1 MADSR
6 IAAVEAT
13 DAATEPDT
21 HLSSTRTA
29 NDLPPEGEETE
40 AASAVAYV
48 PNAQF
53 RRVVVG
59 ELKESMHPSGRKHA
73 VRASID
79 SSGFSRIRYVVVEQD
94 LDGKSLPIPASTRRT
109 SGNGIDTEGPITV
122 SFPFHYT
129 FKGSDRAEAVRK
141 QVLEE
146 YSKQLVSL
154 KDGTRPPVQYG
165 VQIWLALQDGHQYRF
180 YDPEFSSVLLYQ
192 FLLVSSE
199 KMSDRKLEAQIAL
212 KARVTDLA
220 SLPTDVSEAAYIS
233 DEEVLGICSCGEPD
247 EGITIQ
253 CDGAKCSIKWYH
265 LGCAG
270 LTKVPPVSKK
280 WYCSNCSKGK
290 KSKM

>member
-1 MADSR
+1 MVRSLADLKPYGREVILVEDSDEDSKSPNASNNVGGDTAKLPSEPYKAPLVMADSR

-94 LDGKSLPIPASTRRT
+94 LDGKSLPIPASTRR
-109 SGNGIDTEGPITV
+109 SIQNGSIAFLPRYLDV
-122 SFPFHYT
+122 QCYDD
-129 FKGSDRAEAVRK
+129 KGK
-141 QVLEE
+141 
-146 YSKQLVSL
+146 
-154 KDGTRPPVQYG
+154 
-165 VQIWLALQDGHQYRF
+165 
-180 YDPEFSSVLLYQ
+180 
-192 FLLVSSE
+192 
-199 KMSDRKLEAQIAL
+199 DRKALAQEIA
-212 KARVTDLA
+212 RA
-220 SLPTDVSEAAYIS
+220 S
-233 DEEVLGICSCGEPD
+233 
-247 EGITIQ
+247 
-253 CDGAKCSIKWYH
+253 
-265 LGCAG
+265 
-270 LTKVPPVSKK
+270 
-280 WYCSNCSKGK
+280 
-290 KSKM
+290 

>member
-1 MADSR
+1 
-6 IAAVEAT
+6 
-13 DAATEPDT
+13 
-21 HLSSTRTA
+21 
-29 NDLPPEGEETE
+29 
-40 AASAVAYV
+40 
-48 PNAQF
+48 
-53 RRVVVG
+53 
-59 ELKESMHPSGRKHA
+59 
-73 VRASID
+73 
-79 SSGFSRIRYVVVEQD
+79 
-94 LDGKSLPIPASTRRT
+94 
-109 SGNGIDTEGPITV
+109 
-122 SFPFHYT
+122 
-129 FKGSDRAEAVRK
+129 
-141 QVLEE
+141 VLEE

-253 CDGAKCSIKWYH
+253 CDGAKVRQHSYIVAQ
-265 LGCAG
+265 GVEADIAI
-270 LTKVPPVSKK
+270 V
-280 WYCSNCSKGK
+280 
-290 KSKM
+290 